1 MTRILGLLVV
11 LGIAARLEAQQ
22 VQTDPRIPAYE
33 PRRAALA
40 GEYNVIGAVALKA
53 PMELW
58 TEAFSRLYPNV
69 RFHLTQKGSS
79 TAAAPLVTGI
89 SQLAPM
95 GRQMW
100 ECELIQFQI
109 SWGYL
114 PTNLR
119 VSRGSYNVPHKS
131 QALAIYVNK
140 DNPIEK
146 LTLTQIDAIFSR
158 TRNRGFK
165 EDIATWGELGVG
177 GAWANQPIKRYGFGR
192 PKGSEP
198 KLGSEMAGVAEWF
211 RSEVLL
217 NGAWHDKTIT
227 EQSTP
232 QDMVRRLSEDRYGIG
247 FAGISY
253 LMPDIKIVGL
263 AEDEGRP
270 YSKGSLADVLAGKY
284 PLTRL
289 MYVYLNKAPG
299 KPLDPTLREFLT
311 FVLSREGQELA
322 AKGGEALPL
331 PLAVVME
338 ERSRLEKFD

>member
-1 MTRILGLLVV
+1 
-11 LGIAARLEAQQ
+11 
-22 VQTDPRIPAYE
+22 
-33 PRRAALA
+33 
-40 GEYNVIGAVALKA
+40 
-53 PMELW
+53 
-58 TEAFSRLYPNV
+58 
-69 RFHLTQKGSS
+69 
-79 TAAAPLVTGI
+79 
-89 SQLAPM
+89 
-95 GRQMW
+95 
-100 ECELIQFQI
+100 
-109 SWGYL
+109 
-114 PTNLR
+114 
-119 VSRGSYNVPHKS
+119 
-131 QALAIYVNK
+131 
-140 DNPIEK
+140 
-146 LTLTQIDAIFSR
+146 
-158 TRNRGFK
+158 
-165 EDIATWGELGVG
+165 
-177 GAWANQPIKRYGFGR
+177 
-192 PKGSEP
+192 
-198 KLGSEMAGVAEWF
+198 MAGVAEWF

-322 AKGGEALPL
+322 AKEGEALPL